1 MNKPTVLIIDD
12 EIQIQKLLSITLE
25 SAGYKVI
32 SAFTLK
38 EGIATAGIHPPDIIL
53 LDIGLPDGSGQEGL
67 IRIRE
72 WYQGPIIM
80 LTVIND
86 EENIIKAFDNGAN
99 DFLTKPFR
107 TGELLAR
114 MRSLLR
120 LNTQQNQESVVISGD
135 ISIDFVGRIVRKNG
149 EIVKLTATEY
159 NLLSLLA
166 KFEGRIVTQAFLLKE
181 IWGPS
186 YQKESHYLRVFIAQL
201 RKKIETNPTLP
212 IHIITEASIGYRF
225 M

>member
-25 SAGYKVI
+25 SAGYRVI

-38 EGIATAGIHPPDIIL
+38 EGVTTAGIHPPDIIL
-53 LDIGLPDGSGQEGL
+53 FDIGLPDGSGQAGL
-67 IRIRE
+67 IRIRD

-120 LNTQQNQESVVISGD
+120 LNTQQNQETVVVSGD

-149 EIVKLTATEY
+149 EIVKLTATEF

-166 KFEGRIVTQAFLLKE
+166 KFEGRIVTQAYLLKE

-201 RKKIETNPTLP
+201 RKKIEDNPTMP
-212 IHIITEASIGYRF
+212 VHIITEASIGYRF

>member
-1 MNKPTVLIIDD
+1 MNKHTILIIDD

-32 SAFTLK
+32 SAFTMK
-38 EGIATAGIHPPDIIL
+38 EGVSTAGIHPPDLIL

-67 IRIRE
+67 KRLRE
-72 WYQGPIIM
+72 WYQGPIVM
-80 LTVIND
+80 LTVMND
-86 EENIIKAFDNGAN
+86 EENIIRAFDNGAN
-99 DFLTKPFR
+99 DYLTKPFR

-114 MRSLLR
+114 LRSLLR
-120 LNTQQNQESVVISGD
+120 LNQQNTQETTLISGD
-135 ISIDFVGRIVRKNG
+135 ISIDFVGRIVRKKG
-149 EIVKLTATEY
+149 EVIKLTATEY
-159 NLLSLLA
+159 NLLALLA
-166 KFEGRIVTQAFLLKE
+166 RFEGRIVTQAFLLKE

-201 RKKIETNPTLP
+201 RKKIEDNPTMP

>member
-1 MNKPTVLIIDD
+1 MNKYSVLIIDD

-32 SAFTLK
+32 SALTLK
-38 EGIATAGIHPPDIIL
+38 QGLSTAGIHPPDIIL

-67 IRIRE
+67 KRLRD
-72 WYQGPIIM
+72 WYQGPIVM

-86 EENIIKAFDNGAN
+86 EENIISAFDNGAN

-120 LNTQQNQESVVISGD
+120 LTTQNQHDTIFESGTL
-135 ISIDFVGRIVRKNG
+135 SIDYKGRVVRKNG
-149 EIVKLTATEY
+149 EIIKLTATEY
-159 NLLSLLA
+159 NLLSILA
-166 KFEGRIVTQAFLLKE
+166 KYEGRIVTQAFLLKE

-186 YQKESHYLRVFIAQL
+186 YQKESHYLRIFIAQL
-201 RKKIETNPTLP
+201 RKKIEDNPTLP
-212 IHIITEASIGYRF
+212 KHIITEASIGYRF

>member
-1 MNKPTVLIIDD
+1 MNKYSVLIIDD

-32 SAFTLK
+32 SALTLK
-38 EGIATAGIHPPDIIL
+38 EGLSTAGIHPPDIIL

-67 IRIRE
+67 KRLRD
-72 WYQGPIIM
+72 WYQGPIVM

-86 EENIIKAFDNGAN
+86 EENIIRAFDNGAN

-120 LNTQQNQESVVISGD
+120 LTTQNQHDTIFESGTL
-135 ISIDFVGRIVRKNG
+135 SIDYKGRVVRKNG
-149 EIVKLTATEY
+149 EIIKLTATEY
-159 NLLSLLA
+159 NLLSILA
-166 KFEGRIVTQAFLLKE
+166 KYEGRIVTQAFLLKE

-186 YQKESHYLRVFIAQL
+186 YQKESHYLRIFIAQL
-201 RKKIETNPTLP
+201 RKKIEDNPTLP
-212 IHIITEASIGYRF
+212 KHIITEASIGYRF

>member
-1 MNKPTVLIIDD
+1 MNKYSVLIIDD

-32 SAFTLK
+32 SALTLK
-38 EGIATAGIHPPDIIL
+38 EGLSTAGIHPPDIIL

-67 IRIRE
+67 KRLRD
-72 WYQGPIIM
+72 WYQGPIVM

-86 EENIIKAFDNGAN
+86 EENIIRAFDTGAN

-120 LNTQQNQESVVISGD
+120 LTTQNQHDTIFESGTL
-135 ISIDFVGRIVRKNG
+135 SIDYKGRVVRKNG
-149 EIVKLTATEY
+149 EIIKLTATEY
-159 NLLSLLA
+159 NLLSILA
-166 KFEGRIVTQAFLLKE
+166 KYEGRIVTQAFLLKE

-186 YQKESHYLRVFIAQL
+186 YQKESHYLRIFIAQL
-201 RKKIETNPTLP
+201 RKKIEDNPTLP
-212 IHIITEASIGYRF
+212 KHIITEASIGYRF

>member
-25 SAGYKVI
+25 SAGYRVI

-38 EGIATAGIHPPDIIL
+38 EGVTTAGIHPPDFIL
-53 LDIGLPDGSGQEGL
+53 LDIGLPDGSGQAGL

-120 LNTQQNQESVVISGD
+120 LNTQQNQETVVVSGD

-149 EIVKLTATEY
+149 EIVKLTATEF

-166 KFEGRIVTQAFLLKE
+166 KFEGRIVTQAYLLKE

>member
-1 MNKPTVLIIDD
+1 
-12 EIQIQKLLSITLE
+12 
-25 SAGYKVI
+25 
-32 SAFTLK
+32 
-38 EGIATAGIHPPDIIL
+38 
-53 LDIGLPDGSGQEGL
+53 
-67 IRIRE
+67 
-72 WYQGPIIM
+72 
-80 LTVIND
+80 
-86 EENIIKAFDNGAN
+86 
-99 DFLTKPFR
+99 
-107 TGELLAR
+107 

-120 LNTQQNQESVVISGD
+120 LNTQQNQETVVVSGD

-149 EIVKLTATEY
+149 EIVKLTATEF

-166 KFEGRIVTQAFLLKE
+166 KFEGRIVTQAYLLKE

>member
-1 MNKPTVLIIDD
+1 MSKYSVLIIDD

-25 SAGYKVI
+25 SAGYKVT

-38 EGIATAGIHPPDIIL
+38 EGLSAAGIHPPDLLL

-67 IRIRE
+67 KRIRE

-120 LNTQQNQESVVISGD
+120 LTSSQQQETVFTSGALT
-135 ISIDFVGRIVRKNG
+135 IDFTGRVVRKNG
-149 EIVKLTATEY
+149 SVIKLTATEY
-159 NLLSLLA
+159 NLLAILA
-166 KFEGRIVTQAFLLKE
+166 KYEGRIVTQAFLLKE
-181 IWGPS
+181 VWGPS
-186 YQKESHYLRVFIAQL
+186 YQKESHYLRIFIAQL
-201 RKKIETNPTLP
+201 RKKIEDDPTLP
-212 IHIITEASIGYRF
+212 KHIITEASIGYRF
-225 M
+225 T

>member
-25 SAGYKVI
+25 SAGYRVI

-38 EGIATAGIHPPDIIL
+38 EGVTTAGIHPPDIIL
-53 LDIGLPDGSGQEGL
+53 LDIGLPDGSGQAGL

-80 LTVIND
+80 LTVISD

-120 LNTQQNQESVVISGD
+120 LNTQQNQETVVVSGD

-149 EIVKLTATEY
+149 EIVKLTATEF

-166 KFEGRIVTQAFLLKE
+166 KFEGRIVTQAYLLKE

-201 RKKIETNPTLP
+201 RKKIEDNPTMP
-212 IHIITEASIGYRF
+212 VHIITEASIGYRF